1 VRVRLGRDLVTHR
14 LAAVSFYAN
23 NRDDALASGAPARH
37 FPVHES
43 NNGSGA
49 YSATWLER
57 QSYLPCGTPLLSN
70 SAGCGDC
77 SNKEQRTLCN
87 GGTCMT
93 KANSWRGHNT
103 SLPPSP
109 SQALASSLSRKKNQS
124 RRRTFCVEVQRKK
137 IRRAHRPKVRVQT
150 GRFRPFSDRYLQVKR
165 GLSFNNELHSV
176 QLGTVSPA

>member
-1 VRVRLGRDLVTHR
+1 LGRDLVTPR
-14 LAAVSFYAN
+14 PPAVSFYAS
-23 NRDDALASGAPARH
+23 NRDDALASAAPARH

-57 QSYLPCGTPLLSN
+57 QSYLPYGTPLLS
-70 SAGCGDC
+70 SSTGCGDC
-77 SNKEQRTLCN
+77 SGNEQRTLCN

-109 SQALASSLSRKKNQS
+109 SQALATCPFRTKTRAEEELLVSKFKGRKC
-124 RRRTFCVEVQRKK
+124 RIPKK
-137 IRRAHRPKVRVQT
+137 IHPAHQPK
-150 GRFRPFSDRYLQVKR
+150 
-165 GLSFNNELHSV
+165 
-176 QLGTVSPA
+176 SPRSNR

>member
-1 VRVRLGRDLVTHR
+1 LGRDLVTDP
-14 LAAVSFYAN
+14 LAEVSFYAS
-23 NRDDALASGAPARH
+23 NRDDALASVAPARH

-57 QSYLPCGTPLLSN
+57 QPYLPCGTPLLSS
-70 SAGCGDC
+70 SAGCRDC

-109 SQALASSLSRKKNQS
+109 SQALASSLSRTKTKAEEEFFVLKL
-124 RRRTFCVEVQRKK
+124 RGRKCRILKK
-137 IRRAHRPKVRVQT
+137 IPPPIGPKVRVQT
-150 GRFRPFSDRYLQVKR
+150 GRFRPISDRYLQ
-165 GLSFNNELHSV
+165 
-176 QLGTVSPA
+176 

>member
-1 VRVRLGRDLVTHR
+1 MGRDLVTHR
-14 LAAVSFYAN
+14 LAAISFYAS
-23 NRDDALASGAPARH
+23 NRDDALASAEPAGH

-57 QSYLPCGTPLLSN
+57 QSYLPCGTPLLGS
-70 SAGCGDC
+70 SAGSGDC

-87 GGTCMT
+87 GGSCMT

-109 SQALASSLSRKKNQS
+109 SQALASSLSRNKTKAEEEL
-124 RRRTFCVEVQRKK
+124 FCVEVERKKMPDLKK
-137 IRRAHRPKVRVQT
+137 IRLAHRLK
-150 GRFRPFSDRYLQVKR
+150 
-165 GLSFNNELHSV
+165 
-176 QLGTVSPA
+176 SPRSNR